1 MAVADL
7 KGLRIAL
14 VGPVPPPS
22 GGMANQV
29 LQLTRLLRGEGA
41 SVEVVP
47 VNAPYR
53 PAWIGGIPGL
63 RAAARLVPYTVALR
77 ATAARADLVHVLAS
91 SGWSWHLFAAPAVW
105 ISRGRGVP
113 VVVNYRGGGA
123 GPFLSRAAL
132 WVKPTL
138 RRASALVVPS
148 EFLREVFAG
157 FGVAARVVPNVIDAE
172 RFAPAAA
179 AATATAS
186 VRSGPHVLIARNLEP
201 VYDVATG
208 LRAFRQV
215 REKLPAAR
223 LTVAGTGPERARL
236 ESLSRELG
244 LGESARFV
252 GRIEN
257 EEMPEFYR
265 EADIMLNPSLADNMP
280 ISILE
285 SLASGVP
292 VVTTNAGGIPRLVRH
307 EETALLVSPGDASA
321 MAAAILRLWSDRE
334 GSARQARAGVALAKE
349 YTWAQ
354 VGQRWAAVYREV
366 IASRRGAAR

>member
-1 MAVADL
+1 MAVAEL

-29 LQLTRLLRGEGA
+29 LQLARLLRSEGA
-41 SVEVVP
+41 TVEVVP

-53 PAWIGGIPGL
+53 PAWIGGIPGV
-63 RAAARLVPYTVALR
+63 RAVARLLPYASALR
-77 ATAARADLVHVLAS
+77 GAASRADLVHVLAS

-123 GPFLSRAAL
+123 GPFLSTSAF

-138 RRASALVVPS
+138 RQASALVVPS
-148 EFLREVFAG
+148 EFLREIFG
-157 FGVAARVVPNVIDAE
+157 KFGVAARVVPNVIDAE

-179 AATATAS
+179 GPVPERPSHPA
-186 VRSGPHVLIARNLEP
+186 PHVLIARNLEA

-215 REKLPAAR
+215 QEKLPGAR
-223 LTVAGTGPERARL
+223 LTVAGTGPERDRL

-244 LGESARFV
+244 LGESVRFV

-257 EEMPEFYR
+257 DKMPEFYR
-265 EADIMLNPSLADNMP
+265 EADVMLNASLADNMP

-292 VVTTNAGGIPRLVRH
+292 VVTTNAGGIPHLVRH
-307 EETALLVSPGDASA
+307 EETALLVSPGDANA

-334 GSARQARAGVALAKE
+334 QSARQCRAGVALARE
-349 YTWAQ
+349 CTWAH
-354 VGQRWAAVYREV
+354 VGERWAAIYREV
-366 IASRRGAAR
+366 IAAGRGAAA

>member
-29 LQLTRLLRGEGA
+29 LQLARLLRSDGA

-53 PAWIGGIPGL
+53 PAWIGALPGIRALARLLPYTTAL
-63 RAAARLVPYTVALR
+63 RAA
-77 ATAARADLVHVLAS
+77 AARADLVHVLAS

-113 VVVNYRGGGA
+113 VIVNYRGGGA
-123 GPFLSRAAL
+123 GPFLSRAAF

-148 EFLREVFAG
+148 EFLREVFGG
-157 FGVAARVVPNVIDAE
+157 FGVVARVVPNVIDAE
-172 RFAPAAA
+172 RFAPAPD
-179 AATATAS
+179 AS
-186 VRSGPHVLIARNLEP
+186 VPARSGPHILIARNLEP

-215 REKLPAAR
+215 RDKLPAAR
-223 LTVAGTGPERARL
+223 LTVAGTGPERERL
-236 ESLSRELG
+236 ESLSRELD

-257 EEMPEFYR
+257 EKMPEFYR
-265 EADIMLNPSLADNMP
+265 MADITLNPSLADNMP

-292 VVTTNAGGIPRLVRH
+292 VVTTSAGGIPHLVRH
-307 EETALLVSPGDASA
+307 EETALLVSPGDADA
-321 MAAAILRLWSDRE
+321 MGAAILRLWSDRE
-334 GSARQARAGVALAKE
+334 QAGRQSRAGVALANE
-349 YTWAQ
+349 YTWAR
-354 VGQRWAAVYREV
+354 VGERWAGIYREA
-366 IASRRGAAR
+366 IASGRGTAG